1 MIAKKSPKADLE
13 KKRFAFF
20 QIGLIIAGSACL
32 AAFEYTTVQTEE
44 SHYVYEDKREIEDV
58 LPQIPEDP
66 EVKPQKTKKVD
77 VMTEDINVVKKKVI
91 EGDLV
96 SLDKSEKIT
105 FELGEGDDCIDC
117 DYTIVE
123 PTDPIIPVPD
133 FEPAFPG
140 GSAAM
145 AGFIQENINL
155 PQNLSRLD
163 QGTVYVQFVVNKDG
177 SIEQAQ
183 VVKKV
188 SPDLDKAALDVVN
201 KMPHWKPG
209 KQAGKPVR
217 VRYTIPIR
225 VVLE

>member
-44 SHYVYEDKREIEDV
+44 SHYVYEDERRIEDV
-58 LPQIPEDP
+58 LPEVPDDP
-66 EVKPQKTKKVD
+66 IVKSQKTKKVD
-77 VMTEDINVVKKKVI
+77 IMTEDINVVEKKVI
-91 EGDLV
+91 EGDIV
-96 SLDKSEKIT
+96 SVDKSQKIT
-105 FELGEGDDCIDC
+105 FETGEGNDCIDC

-123 PTDPIIPVPD
+123 PTDPIITVPD

-155 PQNLSRLD
+155 PQNLTRLD

-177 SIEQAQ
+177 SIEQTQ
-183 VVKKV
+183 VVKRV

-201 KMPHWKPG
+201 KMPHWEPG

-225 VVLE
+225 IVLE